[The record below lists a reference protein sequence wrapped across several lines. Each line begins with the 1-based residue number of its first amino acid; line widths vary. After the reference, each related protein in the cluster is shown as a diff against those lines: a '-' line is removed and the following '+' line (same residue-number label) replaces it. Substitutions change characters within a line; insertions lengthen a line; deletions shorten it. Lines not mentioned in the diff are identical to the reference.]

1 MSTLTLALVMLL
13 LLLNSKRRKAD
24 QMQLFNS
31 KLVLDMRHISIWE
44 IDNEINSNRLK
55 ERKNDKRASTPPLFT
70 GKNILGWKGERRLT
84 LLLAGS
90 CLKMVLNEEE
100 TNMNWSI

>member
-55 ERKNDKRASTPPLFT
+55 GRKYEITMHWVSGFWSLNDEECLTYHWMGTEMGAVNGWPLIRFH
-70 GKNILGWKGERRLT
+70 ILKG
-84 LLLAGS
+84 G
-90 CLKMVLNEEE
+90 
-100 TNMNWSI
+100 